1 MSIICI
7 TRELAAMGEE
17 TARALAEKSGYRY
30 VEKVNIES
38 RLAEYD
44 IGPQEMEKYD
54 EKRPG
59 LWASL
64 SESRER
70 YLHFLKLV
78 LFEEACQGDCIILG
92 RGGGSILRGVPNV
105 LSVRLIAPMDVRV
118 ARIKSVYSCDDK
130 SALQII
136 KRNDNDREG
145 FHRVFFDVD
154 WRDPPRYDLVLNTGK
169 ISPAKAASVI
179 DKLRARI
186 ITEAEEDLAKKMLR
200 DMTLQAKIM
209 GEILYVRKTPVHTV
223 QVSVENGKAV
233 LYGVVSSHEHRAAA
247 LAAARSAAGDTEVV
261 DDLRVVPSAR

>member
-30 VEKVNIES
+30 VEKINIES

-44 IGPQEMEKYD
+44 VGPQEMERYD
-54 EKRPG
+54 EKKPG

-78 LFEEACQGDCIILG
+78 ILEEASKGNCIILG
-92 RGGGSILRGVPNV
+92 RGGGTILKGVPNV
-105 LSVRLIAPMDVRV
+105 LSVRLTSPMEVRI

-130 SALQII
+130 SAAQII
-136 KRNDNDREG
+136 RRSDSDREG

-154 WRDPPRYDLVLNTGK
+154 WKDPPQYDLVLNTGK
-169 ISPAKAASVI
+169 ISPAEAATVI

-186 ITEAEEDLAKKMLR
+186 STENEEKLAQKKLI
-200 DMTLQAKIM
+200 DMTLQAKIL
-209 GEILYVRKTPVHTV
+209 GEILFVRKIPVHTV
-223 QVSVENGKAV
+223 QVSVESGKAV

-247 LAAARSAAGDTEVV
+247 LSAARGAAGDREVV